1 MQRVAW
7 IQELEQAAREKSV
20 VRICY
25 SASVLCENVLRVMS
39 KTRNDLSSAPRRT
52 RTERGK
58 RNRELADLSASTF
71 TGYTESGRRVKRVNY
86 SEKQQYDS
94 DSD

>member
-1 MQRVAW
+1 MQRDAW
-7 IQELEQAAREKSV
+7 RHEVKLGAKANSV
-20 VRICY
+20 VRMCY

-58 RNRELADLSASTF
+58 RPREVLDLGMFSGF
-71 TGYTESGRRVKRVNY
+71 TESGRRVKKVNY
-86 SEKQQYDS
+86 AENQESEDS
-94 DSD
+94 D

>member
-1 MQRVAW
+1 MQREAW
-7 IQELEQAAREKSV
+7 RREVELAASGNSV
-20 VRICY
+20 VRLCY
-25 SASVLCENVLRVMS
+25 SASVLCEHVLRVMS

-58 RNRELADLSASTF
+58 RSREVADLQPLF

-86 SEKQQYDS
+86 AENHQGDS
-94 DSD
+94 DDSD